1 MTDGFNIC
9 EYFRKISSKILSII
23 PISENLLTFLFFS
36 AIFTIGGSAMIERT
50 DYLQKLIA
58 WKDEQIIKVVTGIR
72 RCGKSTLL
80 DLYKGYLKENGIG
93 DEQIISVNF
102 EDLEN
107 ERLQDYRVLYAYLTE
122 RLCKGKTTYIFLDEI
137 QKVEGFEK
145 VVDSLYIK
153 ENVDVYITGSNSWLL
168 SGELATLLSG
178 RYVEINMLPFSFAEF
193 CQSRGGSDEDRLFA
207 EYMSDGAFPYIATM
221 DRTKEKIDMYLEGIY
236 NTVIVK
242 DVEERQ
248 RRREKDPNKRKV
260 TDIALL
266 KNISKFLANS
276 VGSPVSVKKIADYIT
291 SSGRKVSQNTVD
303 DYIEALVQAY
313 IFYRAERY
321 DVEGKQLL
329 KQNGKLYIV
338 DLGLRRYLLPKRN
351 YDLGYSLENI
361 IFLELLR
368 RGYQV
373 NVGKAGSTEI
383 DFVARKDDILE
394 YYQVTASL
402 TEQTTFEREIA
413 PLRKI
418 RDNYPKKI
426 LTLDRFTLGN
436 YEGIEVVNAID
447 WLLNKN

>member
-1 MTDGFNIC
+1 
-9 EYFRKISSKILSII
+9 
-23 PISENLLTFLFFS
+23 
-36 AIFTIGGSAMIERT
+36 MIERT

-80 DLYKGYLKENGIG
+80 DIYKGYLKGNGIG

-107 ERLQDYRVLYAYLTE
+107 EALQDYRVLYAYLTE

-193 CQSRGGSDEDRLFA
+193 CQSRGGGDEDRLLA

-248 RRREKDPNKRKV
+248 RRKEKDPNKRKV
-260 TDIALL
+260 TDISLL

-351 YDLGYSLENI
+351 YDLGYSLENV

-383 DFVARKDDILE
+383 DFVAKKDDILE
-394 YYQVTASL
+394 YYQVSASL
-402 TEQTTFEREIA
+402 TEQATFDREIA

-418 RDNYPKKI
+418 RDNYPKRI

>member
-1 MTDGFNIC
+1 
-9 EYFRKISSKILSII
+9 
-23 PISENLLTFLFFS
+23 
-36 AIFTIGGSAMIERT
+36 MIERT

-402 TEQTTFEREIA
+402 TERTTFEREIA

-447 WLLNKN
+447 WLLNKS

>member
-1 MTDGFNIC
+1 
-9 EYFRKISSKILSII
+9 
-23 PISENLLTFLFFS
+23 
-36 AIFTIGGSAMIERT
+36 MIERT
-50 DYLQKLIA
+50 NYLQKLIA

-80 DLYKGYLKENGIG
+80 DIYKGYLKENGIG

-107 ERLQDYRVLYAYLTE
+107 ERLQDYMVLYAYLTE

-178 RYVEINMLPFSFAEF
+178 RYVEINMFPFSFAEF

-221 DRTKEKIDMYLEGIY
+221 GRTKEKIDMYLEGIY

-436 YEGIEVVNAID
+436 YDGIEVINAID